1 MKISIETTGNLERRL
16 TIVVPS
22 EEFESDITERLNKAR
37 TQVRLPGFRPGK
49 VPLKEVRR
57 RFGPSVRGEVAG
69 ETMQNTFMAAV
80 QQESLSPAGNPNLE
94 VVKMEPGIDFEFTA
108 TFEVFPNV
116 ELGELGSLAVKRP
129 EASIERADL
138 DAMIERL
145 REQRKTFETVER
157 AAEEGDKVTVD
168 FRGTR
173 NGEAFESGTGEGMSF
188 EVGAGQMIED
198 FDRAV
203 LGAAPGAELTFD
215 ATFPEDYQSSE
226 LAGETVQF
234 EVTVKQIEA
243 PSLPELDSE
252 FFQRFD
258 VESGELAD
266 FETQVRENMQR
277 QLDEAVQ
284 TQVKQ
289 QVMDQLADAHEL
301 QLPVALVKNEIEAL
315 KGQMMQQFQ
324 MPQGANA
331 ADLNLPD
338 DLFTDQAER
347 RVKLGLVM
355 NEIVQS
361 QNIEAD
367 ADRVRERLESMAS
380 QYAEPEQVIQY
391 YYSNPEQ
398 LNQIEMAVVEDQVVD
413 WLLEQGTV
421 EPLQAS
427 YQDVI
432 EGKALPQESPDEA
445 EADAATEDASPAQ
458 G

>member
-1 MKISIETTGNLERRL
+1 MLSMKISIETTGNLERRL

-22 EEFESDITERLNKAR
+22 EQFEADITSRLNKAA

-49 VPLKEVRR
+49 VPMKEVRR

-69 ETMQNTFMAAV
+69 ETMQNTFIEAV
-80 QQESLSPAGNPNLE
+80 QQESLSPAGNPSLE
-94 VVKMEPGIDFEFTA
+94 VVKMDPGIDFEFTA

-116 ELGELGSLAVKRP
+116 VLADFASLAVKRP
-129 EASIERADL
+129 EAEIGREDL
-138 DAMIERL
+138 DSMIERL

-157 AAEEGDKVTVD
+157 AVAAGDKVTVD

-173 NGEAFESGTGEGMSF
+173 DGEPFEGGTGEDMSF

-198 FDRAV
+198 FDKAV
-203 LGAAPGAELTFD
+203 VGAEPGAELSFD
-215 ATFPEDYQSSE
+215 ATFPEDYQSPD
-226 LAGETVQF
+226 LAGQTVQF
-234 EVTVKQIEA
+234 AVTVKKIEA
-243 PSLPELDSE
+243 AQLPELDEE
-252 FFQRFD
+252 FFKRFD

-266 FETQVRENMQR
+266 FEAQVRENMQR

-289 QVMDQLADAHEL
+289 QVMDQLADTHEV
-301 QLPVALVKNEIEAL
+301 QLPSALVKSEIEQL

-338 DLFTDQAER
+338 ELFTEQAER

-361 QNIEAD
+361 REIKAD
-367 ADRVRERLESMAS
+367 EDKVRERLQTMAS
-380 QYAEPEQVIQY
+380 QYAEPDQVIQY

-413 WLLEQGTV
+413 WLLEQGSV
-421 EPLQAS
+421 APLAAS

-432 EGKALPQESPDEA
+432 EGKALPQPEAADEPAEA
-445 EADAATEDASPAQ
+445 ESEAE
-458 G
+458 

>member
-1 MKISIETTGNLERRL
+1 MLSMKISIETTGNLERRL

-22 EEFESDITERLNKAR
+22 EQFEADITSRLNKAA

-49 VPLKEVRR
+49 VPMKEVRR

-69 ETMQNTFMAAV
+69 ETMQNTFIEAV
-80 QQESLSPAGNPNLE
+80 QQESLSPAGNPSLE
-94 VVKMEPGIDFEFTA
+94 VVKMDPGIDFEFTA

-116 ELGELGSLAVKRP
+116 ELGDFSALAVKRP
-129 EASIERADL
+129 QADIGRDDL
-138 DAMIERL
+138 DSMIEQL

-157 AAEEGDKVTVD
+157 AVAEGDKVTVD

-173 NGEAFESGTGEGMSF
+173 DGEPFDGGTGEDMSF

-198 FDRAV
+198 FDKAV
-203 LGAAPGAELTFD
+203 VGAEAGAELSFD
-215 ATFPEDYQSSE
+215 ATFPEDYQSPD
-226 LAGETVQF
+226 LAGQTVQF
-234 EVTVKQIEA
+234 AVTVKQVEA
-243 PSLPELDSE
+243 AQLPELDEE
-252 FFQRFD
+252 FFKRFE

-266 FETQVRENMQR
+266 FEAQVQENMQR

-289 QVMDQLADAHEL
+289 QVMDQLADAHEV
-301 QLPVALVKNEIEAL
+301 QLPTALVKSEIEQL

-338 DLFTDQAER
+338 ELFTEQAER

-361 QNIEAD
+361 QEIKAD
-367 ADRVRERLESMAS
+367 DDKVRERLQTMAS
-380 QYAEPEQVIQY
+380 QYAEPDQVIQY

-413 WLLEQGTV
+413 WLLEQGAV
-421 EPLQAS
+421 EPLASS

-432 EGKALPQESPDEA
+432 EGKALPQPEPVEEPA
-445 EADAATEDASPAQ
+445 EAASDAD
-458 G
+458 